1 MNKPVDPNKQ
11 TKVDVLKG
19 EEALLLD
26 HNYDGIHELDHVL
39 PSWWVG
45 IFVATILFSAW
56 YVGYYMSGHGP
67 NPQQELAASL
77 AEIEAM
83 KPVAAPPSE
92 GDEAALLAALKDP
105 EKQKHGLEVYMG
117 KCVACHGD
125 KGQGLIG
132 PNLTDD
138 YWIHGVGTAK
148 DIAKVIADGVAEKG
162 MPPWG
167 PILTPDELRDTVAF
181 IRSLHASNPAGAKP
195 AQGEHH
201 ELKE

>member
-1 MNKPVDPNKQ
+1 MKKSDDQ
-11 TKVDVLKG
+11 KVEVLKG

-26 HNYDGIHELDHVL
+26 HDYDGIHELDHVL
-39 PSWWVG
+39 PRWWVW
-45 IFVATILFSAW
+45 IFIGTAIFAAW
-56 YVGYYMSGHGP
+56 YAGYYMSGHGP
-67 NPQQELAASL
+67 SPREELAASL
-77 AEIEAM
+77 AKIEAM
-83 KPVAAPPSE
+83 KPAPAPPGE

-105 EKQKHGLEVYMG
+105 AKQKHGLEVYMG

-148 DIAKVIADGVAEKG
+148 DIAKVIAEGIPEKG

-181 IRSLHASNPAGAKP
+181 IRSLHASKPAGAKP
-195 AQGEHH
+195 PQGEMH